1 VGAWILFNTLGWL
14 EVTIWQMLGPLILI
28 LVGGTVLAHAFRR
41 ERPARPS
48 RPERPWGHASD
59 GLGATPPPAVPQL
72 GASAIPL
79 ESDPGG
85 VVSLFTVMGEA
96 KRASND
102 KPFRGGEMTAFM
114 GGCVLDLRQA
124 SMDPGQEAVV
134 NILAVM
140 AGHEIW
146 VPSGWAVAMDVVPLL
161 GGVDDKRLPPLEPLP
176 PDPPRLRLRGF
187 VLMGG
192 IVIRN

>member
-1 VGAWILFNTLGWL
+1 
-14 EVTIWQMLGPLILI
+14 
-28 LVGGTVLAHAFRR
+28 
-41 ERPARPS
+41 
-48 RPERPWGHASD
+48 
-59 GLGATPPPAVPQL
+59 VPQL